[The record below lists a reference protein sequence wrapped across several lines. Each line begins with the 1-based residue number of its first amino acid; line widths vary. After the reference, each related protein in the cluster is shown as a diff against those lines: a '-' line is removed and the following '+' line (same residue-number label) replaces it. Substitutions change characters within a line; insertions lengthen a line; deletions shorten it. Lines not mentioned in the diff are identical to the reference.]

1 MSIDP
6 KLRAA
11 RQAVKAAQAAFDRD
25 LEAAAAT
32 RRKAAEKRRKA
43 FAKAQK
49 EGLSTRDIGDE
60 VGIHG
65 TRIGQIIR
73 GE

>member
-1 MSIDP
+1 MPEDA
-6 KLRAA
+6 KRRAA
-11 RQAVKAAQAAFDRD
+11 RQAVKAAQAEFDRD
-25 LEAAAAT
+25 VKAAEAS
-32 RRKAAEKRRKA
+32 RRRAAEKRRKA

-49 EGLSTRDIGDE
+49 EGLSERDIGNE
-60 VGIHG
+60 IGIHG

>member
-1 MSIDP
+1 MSEDS
-6 KLRAA
+6 KRRAA
-11 RQAVKAAQAAFDRD
+11 RKAVKAAQAEFDRD
-25 LEAAAAT
+25 VEAAAAM
-32 RRKAAEKRRKA
+32 RRKAAEKRRKV

>member
-1 MSIDP
+1 MPEDS
-6 KLRAA
+6 KLRSA
-11 RQAVKAAQAAFDRD
+11 RQAVKAAQAEFDRD
-25 LEAAAAT
+25 WEAAEAT
-32 RRKAAEKRRKA
+32 RRKATEKRRKA

-65 TRIGQIIR
+65 TRISQIIR

>member
-1 MSIDP
+1 MPDDP
-6 KLRAA
+6 KRRAA
-11 RQAVKAAQAAFDRD
+11 RKAVKAAQAEFDRD
-25 LEAAAAT
+25 VKAAAAS

-43 FAKAQK
+43 FARAQK

-60 VGIHG
+60 IGIHG